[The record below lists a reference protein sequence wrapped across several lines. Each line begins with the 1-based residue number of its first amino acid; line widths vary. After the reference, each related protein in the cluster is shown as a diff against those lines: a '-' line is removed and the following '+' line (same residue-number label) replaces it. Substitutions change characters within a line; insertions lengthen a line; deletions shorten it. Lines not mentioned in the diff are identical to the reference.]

1 MDFFGMLAV
10 SSARWGSRKAV
21 FDKTAGAAATLRACA
36 AAALP
41 DTRPRVYR
49 DAMASP
55 SPTNPSRRAPL
66 LIVSLATLAALAVA
80 APWIASCAIAILGVD
95 ATTPMEWVPATFPPR
110 QAYDQF
116 TREFESGDV
125 VVATWPGC
133 TLDSPAIDRFIAAA
147 TGPDAPRD
155 PQGRPWFESVATGSS
170 ALARLADPPLSL
182 DRSAA
187 LERLEGVLVGPDGK
201 TTCLVIPFTREGL
214 ADRRQAVAWIRR
226 MLLQTATTSP
236 DDLHLAGP
244 VIDNISVDDASTA
257 SLNTYGGPAALVIL
271 GLTWW
276 SLRSLRYAILVFLLA
291 LACVGLSFTFLHAW
305 GDRMNPVLIVMP
317 LLVLTLGVS
326 GGIHLVNYLV
336 EALETGPRRG
346 VASRAIALG
355 WLPCCLSAGTT
366 AVGLMSLVVSEL
378 EPIRVFGFHAALG
391 VLSTLVIL
399 FLVVPGIF
407 EQWPIRRQGARAGHV
422 AADVSSFATRVIH
435 HATPIAIAAAA
446 AMAVAIGGL
455 PGIRTSVAIDT
466 LFTPESRVIGDY
478 LHLER
483 TIGPL
488 VPVEVVLRFADDSPI
503 RPAERL
509 DMVRAIG
516 GVLADMPG
524 VTGVLSAAT
533 FLPELPEASGTLG
546 AARKAIIARKLEQ
559 NLSGLTD
566 MKIVRDIPG
575 AQLWRVTARTSA
587 LSGIDY
593 GDFLGQVRD
602 RLDPLVAAHGGAA
615 RGVSA
620 DYTGVMPLVNAIQ
633 KTLLHDLFSSFLS
646 ACVVIAL
653 VMMAVERSVVAGL
666 VAMIPNVFPMILL
679 FGLLGWTRLPLD
691 IGSVMTASIAL
702 GMAVDGTLH
711 FLTFFRRGL
720 SSPAGASASPDPAER
735 AAAVQAAFQHS
746 AAALTQSALVCGLGI
761 LVFAAS
767 SFAPTRRFAWMLA
780 LLVAAALAGDLVLLP
795 ALLTGPLGRF
805 FRPRK
810 AETG

>member
-1 MDFFGMLAV
+1 M
-10 SSARWGSRKAV
+10 KAV
-21 FDKTAGAAATLRACA
+21 FDKTAGAIATLRASA
-36 AAALP
+36 AAALLDHP
-41 DTRPRVYR
+41 PAVYR

-55 SPTNPSRRAPL
+55 PPRRDSHRSPL
-66 LIVSLATLAALAVA
+66 LIASLLTLVALAVA
-80 APWIASCAIAILGVD
+80 APWIASSAIAILSVD
-95 ATTPMEWVPATFPPR
+95 PTTPMEWVPATFPPR

-133 TLDSPAIDRFIAAA
+133 TLDAPAIDRFITAA

-155 PQGRPWFESVATGSS
+155 SQGRVWFESVATGSN

-182 DRSAA
+182 DRATA

-214 ADRRQAVAWIRR
+214 ADRRQAVAWIRQ

-244 VIDNISVDDASTA
+244 VIDNIAVDDASTA

-276 SLRSLRYAILVFLLA
+276 SLKSLRYALLVFFLS

-336 EALETGPRRG
+336 EALDTGPRQG
-346 VASRAIALG
+346 VAARAIALG

-407 EQWPIRRQGARAGHV
+407 EQWPIRRQGGHARQV
-422 AADVSSFATRVIH
+422 AAEVSSFATWVIR
-435 HATPIAIAAAA
+435 HATPIAIACTAAIA
-446 AMAVAIGGL
+446 LAVGGL

-488 VPVEVVLRFADDSPI
+488 VPVEVVLRFADASEI

-509 DMVRAIG
+509 DMVREIG
-516 GVLADMPG
+516 TALADMPG

-575 AQLWRVTARTSA
+575 GQLWRVTARTSA

-593 GDFLGQVRD
+593 REFLRLVRD
-602 RLDPLVAAHGGAA
+602 RIEPLVAAHGGTS

-646 ACVVIAL
+646 ACGVIAV
-653 VMMAVERSVVAGL
+653 VMMAVEGGIVAGL

-720 SSPAGASASPDPAER
+720 ADTPEGSGPSGAAGR
-735 AAAVQAAFQHS
+735 TAAVQSAFRHC
-746 AAALTQSALVCGLGI
+746 AAALAQSAVVCGLGI

-805 FRPRK
+805 FRPASRSRP
-810 AETG
+810 